1 MFESLKQAKEN
12 AKRMAVEYVIWAE
25 TELKGKTGAEKKAAV
40 IKKLDDMITL
50 PGWLEWLD
58 DILIGLFV
66 DKVCLVLNLLTGHD
80 FAGLLL
86 DSKQTETIVETAD
99 SNPDTAST
107 AKGNTVSDKIAN
119 LATKVGSDLIS
130 SMVTK

>member
-1 MFESLKQAKEN
+1 MFESLHQAKEN
-12 AKRMAVEYVIWAE
+12 AKRMAVAYVIWAE

-58 DILIGLFV
+58 DILIGLFI

-80 FAGLLL
+80 FAGLQLL
-86 DSKQTETIVETAD
+86 DTKQTDVIVETAD
-99 SNPDTAST
+99 NNPNAASA
-107 AKGNTVSDKIAN
+107 AKGDTVSDKIAN
-119 LATKVGSDLIS
+119 LAVKVGVDL
-130 SMVTK
+130 VNKAVK

>member
-1 MFESLKQAKEN
+1 MFESLKEAKEN

-58 DILIGLFV
+58 DILIGLFI
-66 DKVCLVLNLLTGHD
+66 DKLCTVLNLLTGKD

-86 DSKQTETIVETAD
+86 TRQEAETIVETAD
-99 SNPDTAST
+99 SNPEAAST
-107 AKGNTVSDKIAN
+107 AKGTTIQDKIAS
-119 LATKVGSDLIS
+119 LAGTVVANALK
-130 SMVTK
+130 K